1 MNAAAEP
8 FDVVILGGGTAGCVL
23 AARLS
28 EEEGRRVCLVEAGP
42 DYGAFD
48 AGAWPEEMLDPTTP
62 PSTHDWESG
71 AELSLARARVIG
83 GCSSHNACFVVHAH
97 PSDYDAW
104 GVPGWDQAGLD
115 PHLRAA
121 ERAIH
126 ARPPAPGEVGPWSRA
141 VVEAAGASG
150 IEVLDDFNRPV
161 PGAGVLPLNVERGA
175 RWNTAFAYLDGA
187 RNRENLTVLDRAV
200 VDRVLIEDGQAV
212 GAAIQRDG
220 TGAELTGGTVIVA
233 AGAYGSPLILLRSG
247 IGPAEHLGDRGVGV
261 VADVPGVG
269 ANLQDHFGVIV
280 MFRATDALQEEL
292 ARESRDGPMT
302 ASGSIVKAA
311 TSGCPDGEWDL
322 HLVSWAALDT
332 QEITGK
338 DWRVQLSPYLM
349 NPASRG
355 SVRLRDG
362 DPASHPDVNLGY
374 ASDPAGADRAAIV
387 EGIAITRRIVAAGPL
402 AELIEAEVLPGPDVH
417 DLHAFAEENVRGYF
431 HPVGT
436 CAMGTDPATAVVD
449 AECRVRGVAG
459 LSVCD
464 ASVMPVIPRAN
475 TNLIT
480 IAIAE
485 RIAAQMS

>member
-1 MNAAAEP
+1 MVERHLRLARRLGERVDAEPELERLADVNLNIVCFRARPEGAAEEDLDELNRELGAALLADGRVFAGTTNYKRQGRPAAGDRQLADDRGRRRPARRRALGLLERSYPGRRARDGVRRREP

-187 RNRENLTVLDRAV
+187 RDRENLTVLDRAV

-220 TGAELTGGTVIVA
+220 TGAELTASTVIVA

-247 IGPAEHLGDRGVGV
+247 IGPAEHL
-261 VADVPGVG
+261 A
-269 ANLQDHFGVIV
+269 
-280 MFRATDALQEEL
+280 
-292 ARESRDGPMT
+292 
-302 ASGSIVKAA
+302 
-311 TSGCPDGEWDL
+311 
-322 HLVSWAALDT
+322 
-332 QEITGK
+332 
-338 DWRVQLSPYLM
+338 
-349 NPASRG
+349 
-355 SVRLRDG
+355 
-362 DPASHPDVNLGY
+362 
-374 ASDPAGADRAAIV
+374 
-387 EGIAITRRIVAAGPL
+387 
-402 AELIEAEVLPGPDVH
+402 
-417 DLHAFAEENVRGYF
+417 
-431 HPVGT
+431 
-436 CAMGTDPATAVVD
+436 
-449 AECRVRGVAG
+449 
-459 LSVCD
+459 
-464 ASVMPVIPRAN
+464 
-475 TNLIT
+475 
-480 IAIAE
+480 
-485 RIAAQMS
+485 